1 MTCFL
6 VYTDDLGVV
15 VEIRLSE
22 PPFLIS
28 RLNVPVTE
36 IFRNDE
42 GIKIKEMLAQ
52 TSGTNIDDLPVFK
65 LKDEGLS
72 VRLHVIKTG
81 KRKMLFGLDDESFLQ
96 IKENEVTK
104 KLLRCLL
111 SAFNSS
117 SADIQMIDKEMV
129 QMNFEQIQL
138 LNSKLMNT
146 ERALQKER
154 SKLEL
159 LNRELNNRLVKDA
172 LTGLV
177 SRYQY
182 RAEIEHSIASCPNSK
197 GVFVFIDID
206 DFKRVNDTYGHAV
219 GDKYLIEF
227 ARRLESIPIENS
239 VKMRISGDEFGLY
252 LHGNENPDAAFMKKI
267 WGSIKK
273 HVLYGP
279 IVTESGDIP
288 IEVSAGMAIYG
299 KDTKEVYDLI
309 EYADFAMYN
318 AKRSGKNRYEVFDAA
333 EYQKS
338 KLNLQQ

>member
-1 MTCFL
+1 MTSFL
-6 VYTDDLGVV
+6 VYTDDQGIVR
-15 VEIRLSE
+15 EIRLSE

-28 RLNVPVTE
+28 RLDMPMTE
-36 IFRNDE
+36 IFKKDDAE
-42 GIKIKEMLAQ
+42 KIKEMLAQ
-52 TSGTNIDDLPVFK
+52 RSGTNIDDLPAYQ
-65 LKDEGLS
+65 LKGEDLS
-72 VRLHVIKTG
+72 LRLHIMTAG
-81 KRKMLFGLDDESFLQ
+81 KRKMVFGIDDESFQQ
-96 IKENEVTK
+96 IKENTVTK
-104 KLLRCLL
+104 KLLRDLL

-117 SADIQMIDKEMV
+117 SADIQMLDKEMV

-182 RAEIEHSIASCPNSK
+182 RAEIEHSIASSPDSK

-206 DFKRVNDTYGHAV
+206 DFKRVNDSYGHTV
-219 GDKYLIEF
+219 GDEYLVEF
-227 ARRLESIPIENS
+227 AGRLESIPIENS

-252 LHGNENPDAAFMKKI
+252 LHGHENPDPVFMKKI
-267 WGSIKK
+267 WLSIKK

-279 IVTESGDIP
+279 IVTGSDEIP
-288 IEVSAGMAIYG
+288 LAVSAGMSVYG
-299 KDTKEVYDLI
+299 KDTKEIYDLI
-309 EYADFAMYN
+309 EYADFAMYQ
-318 AKRSGKNRYEVFDAA
+318 AKRSGKNQYSVFDAA

-338 KLNLQQ
+338 KLNLHF

>member
-1 MTCFL
+1 MICFL
-6 VYTDDLGVV
+6 VYTDEQGIVS
-15 VEIRLSE
+15 EIRLSE

-28 RLNVPVTE
+28 RLGLPITE
-36 IFRNDE
+36 IFNKND
-42 GIKIKEMLAQ
+42 GIKIKEMLAEK
-52 TSGTNIDDLPVFK
+52 SRTNIDDLPGFK
-65 LKDEGLS
+65 LKDDSLS
-72 VRLHVIKTG
+72 VRLHVITAG
-81 KRKMLFGLDDESFLQ
+81 KRKMLFGIDNDSFQL
-96 IKENEVTK
+96 IKENKVTK
-104 KLLRCLL
+104 KLLRDLL

-117 SADIQMIDKEMV
+117 SAEIQMLDKEMV
-129 QMNFEQIQL
+129 QMNFEQIQM

-154 SKLEL
+154 AKLEI
-159 LNRELNNRLVKDA
+159 LNIELNNRLVKDA

-182 RAEIEHSIASCPNSK
+182 RAEIEHYIASSPDSK

-252 LHGNENPDAAFMKKI
+252 LHSHKHPDAEYMRKI
-267 WGSIKK
+267 WVFIKK
-273 HVLYGP
+273 YILCGP

-288 IEVSAGMAIYG
+288 LAVSAGMAVYG

-309 EYADFAMYN
+309 EYADYAMYK
-318 AKRSGKNRYEVFDAA
+318 AKRSGKNRYAVFNAA
-333 EYQKS
+333 EYNKA
-338 KLNLQQ
+338 KVDTRI